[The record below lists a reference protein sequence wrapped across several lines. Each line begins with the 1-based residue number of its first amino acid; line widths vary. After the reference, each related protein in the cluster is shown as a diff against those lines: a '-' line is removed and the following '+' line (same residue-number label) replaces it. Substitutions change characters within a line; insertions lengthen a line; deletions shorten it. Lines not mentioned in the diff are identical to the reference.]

1 MNTNPMQLLIQM
13 MGLGNNPREIIQNLV
28 RQNPNYQFILNQ
40 MQTSGMSDK
49 DFVMHYAKK
58 NNINLQ
64 PMINFLQQK
73 GIKL

>member
-13 MGLGNNPREIIQNLV
+13 MGLGNNPQEIIQNLV

-40 MQTSGMSDK
+40 MHTSGMSDK
-49 DFVMHYAKK
+49 AFVMHYAKK